1 MVVYIVF
8 GKIKMEKERRKIW
21 FISDTH
27 FTHPSILYF
36 HPWRRD
42 ACGVTLEELQEDKN
56 AALEK
61 HDKWLIDKWN
71 STIKK
76 CDEVYILGDFCLG
89 NRVKSE
95 EILKQLKGRKHLITG
110 NHDKSLKGLENYF
123 ESVSQIKEVK
133 FTNNQFKFID
143 PEETFCVELCHF
155 PMLTWN
161 RRPHGTCH
169 VHGHCHG
176 GIDAWNKESKEL
188 RVDAGLDSDIFGHEF
203 IEVEALYE
211 YFKDI
216 RDASGCKKFEE
227 YQEWL
232 MANQGFRM

>member
-1 MVVYIVF
+1 
-8 GKIKMEKERRKIW
+8 MEQKDRRKVW

-27 FTHPSILYF
+27 FSHPSILYF

-42 ACGVTLEELQEDKN
+42 ACGITLEELQADKI

-61 HDKWLIDKWN
+61 HDRWLVDLWN
-71 STIKK
+71 STVRKQ
-76 CDEVYILGDFCLG
+76 DEVYMLGDFCLG
-89 NRVKSE
+89 NRVKTE
-95 EILKQLKGRKHLITG
+95 EILRQLKGRKHLIQG
-110 NHDKSLKGLENYF
+110 NHDRSLHGLERYF
-123 ESVSQIKEVK
+123 ESVSQIKEAK

-143 PEETFCVELCHF
+143 PEETFCVEMSHY

-176 GIDAWNKESKEL
+176 GIDSWNAESKEL
-188 RVDAGLDSDIFGHEF
+188 RLDVGLDSSFANGSLV
-203 IEVEALYE
+203 EVEQLYNH
-211 YFKDI
+211 FCGI
-216 RDASGCKKFEE
+216 RDAAGCKTFQE

-232 MANQGFRM
+232 MNNQGFRM

>member
-1 MVVYIVF
+1 M
-8 GKIKMEKERRKIW
+8 GTEKERRKVW
-21 FISDTH
+21 FTSDLH

-42 ACGVTLEELQEDKN
+42 ACGITLEELQADKN

-61 HDKWLIDKWN
+61 HDQWLIDKWN
-71 STIKK
+71 STVRKP
-76 CDEVYILGDFCLG
+76 DEVYFLGDFCFG
-89 NRVKSE
+89 NREHTE
-95 EILKQLKGRKHLITG
+95 EILRKLKGRKHLIIG
-110 NHDKSLKGLENYF
+110 NHDKSLRGLENYF

-143 PEETFCVELCHF
+143 PNETFCVELCHY

-161 RRPHGTCH
+161 RRPHGTCM

-176 GIDAWNKESKEL
+176 SLDGFNNSSKEL
-188 RVDAGLDSDIFGHEF
+188 RVDVGLDCNQWMHEF
-203 IEVEALYE
+203 IEVEPLY
-211 YFKDI
+211 YYMKDI
-216 RDASGCKKFEE
+216 IKTADCNTFQE

-232 MANQGFRM
+232 MNNQGFRM

>member
-1 MVVYIVF
+1 
-8 GKIKMEKERRKIW
+8 MEKERRKVW
-21 FISDTH
+21 FIADTH

-42 ACGVTLEELQEDKN
+42 ACGLTLEQLQNDK
-56 AALEK
+56 ALSLEQ
-61 HDKWLIDKWN
+61 HDRWLIDKWN
-71 STIKK
+71 STVKK
-76 CDEVYILGDFCLG
+76 PDEVYLLGDFCLG
-89 NRVKSE
+89 NREKTE
-95 EILKQLKGRKHLITG
+95 EILRQLKGRKHLITG
-110 NHDKSLKGLENYF
+110 NHDKSLRGLENYF

-169 VHGHCHG
+169 VHGHTHG
-176 GIDAWNKESKEL
+176 SINKWNIESKEL
-188 RVDAGLDSDIFGHEF
+188 RIDVGLDAEEF
-203 IEVEALYE
+203 EHDFVEVEQLYE
-211 YFKDI
+211 YFCRIKNS
-216 RDASGCKKFEE
+216 AGCKTFQE

>member
-1 MVVYIVF
+1 
-8 GKIKMEKERRKIW
+8 MEKDRRKIW
-21 FISDTH
+21 FVSDTH

-42 ACGVTLEELQEDKN
+42 ACGLTLEQLQEDK
-56 AALEK
+56 ASALAQ
-61 HDKWLIDKWN
+61 HDAWLIDKWN
-71 STIKK
+71 STVKK
-76 CDEVYILGDFCLG
+76 PDEIYMLGDFCLG
-89 NRVKSE
+89 NRERTE

-110 NHDKSLKGLENYF
+110 NHDKSLRGLEKYF

-176 GIDAWNKESKEL
+176 NIDVFNTNSKEL
-188 RVDAGLDSDIFGHEF
+188 RVDVGLDSELWGHDF
-203 IEVEALYE
+203 VEVERLYN
-211 YFKDI
+211 YFLNI
-216 RDASGCKKFEE
+216 RAVSGCKTFQE

-232 MANQGFRM
+232 MAEQGRRM